1 MALTT
6 PTTLPPRPAP
16 APAPASSRLREAE
29 RLPRTP
35 PSGDAFKAQHDSKA
49 GGRRPVFSVTWID
62 VLQQTRVLL
71 KQIALPSLFLFIPA
85 TSDRSIL
92 LIR

>member
-6 PTTLPPRPAP
+6 PTTLPPRP

-35 PSGDAFKAQHDSKA
+35 PSGDAFKARHASKA
-49 GGRRPVFSVTWID
+49 GGRRPVFSETWVD
-62 VLQQTRVLL
+62 AL
-71 KQIALPSLFLFIPA
+71 KQTEFYS
-85 TSDRSIL
+85 SK
-92 LIR
+92 